1 MTISDK
7 FVMLIRAI
15 IKIGIPLFI
24 IIGIAVLVAFAVW
37 LIDLHESKKVELE
50 QMERREEWKK
60 RKKHRR

>member
-1 MTISDK
+1 MTVADK

-37 LIDLHESKKVELE
+37 IIDLHESKRNELE
-50 QMERREEWKK
+50 QMQRRNEWKK